1 MRRACAKVWPL
12 LISDLLGPTETL
24 FGFGQRGWRADMH
37 PLAVHA
43 HAVGP
48 AGANRPAPYEVEREG
63 ALRAAVEQTRMG
75 DRHAGEGEGHD
86 LLLDALAADTPV
98 AVQREVASALV
109 AMASRGDRQQQQA
122 IHGRV
127 VPGARQTRQIGA
139 HSLDP

>member
-48 AGANRPAPYEVEREG
+48 AGANRAAPYEVERECAFG
-63 ALRAAVEQTRMG
+63 AGVEQTRMG

-98 AVQREVASALV
+98 AVPPE
-109 AMASRGDRQQQQA
+109 
-122 IHGRV
+122 
-127 VPGARQTRQIGA
+127 GAPAPVGLA
-139 HSLDP
+139 

>member
-1 MRRACAKVWPL
+1 MRRACAQGRPP

-75 DRHAGEGEGHD
+75 DRPAGEDEGHD
-86 LLLDALAADTPV
+86 LLRDAFAPDARV
-98 AVQREVASALV
+98 AVQREVASALL
-109 AMASRGDRQQQQA
+109 AMARRGDRQQQQ
-122 IHGRV
+122 
-127 VPGARQTRQIGA
+127 
-139 HSLDP
+139 